1 MLQCFNNEFSHNIY
15 LSYFAAPP
23 KFLKEI
29 DETITLKTGG
39 SHAIEIPFS
48 AYPMPKVEWHF
59 KTGKLPD
66 AKRFKPETII
76 GMTAMTIAKV
86 VRKDSGIYTLTL
98 ENEHG
103 KCDCKFTLI
112 VLG

>member
-1 MLQCFNNEFSHNIY
+1 
-15 LSYFAAPP
+15 
-23 KFLKEI
+23 
-29 DETITLKTGG
+29 
-39 SHAIEIPFS
+39 
-48 AYPMPKVEWHF
+48 MPKVEWRF

-86 VRKDSGIYTLTL
+86 VRKDSGVYTLIL

-112 VLG
+112 VLGEFIPFN